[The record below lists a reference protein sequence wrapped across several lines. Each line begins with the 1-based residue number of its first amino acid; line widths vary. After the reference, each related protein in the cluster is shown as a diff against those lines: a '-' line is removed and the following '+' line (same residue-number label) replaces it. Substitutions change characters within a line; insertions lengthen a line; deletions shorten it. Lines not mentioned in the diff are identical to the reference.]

1 MLRSAPQAA
10 AAGTLSTAACADAVG
25 RGSVSEDR
33 AMETL
38 PDPSATTTRV
48 AGRRLVRRLG
58 EGREWTAY
66 STVLAHA
73 GSARGGRTDQAAP
86 AGDAVLLRARA
97 DAAERNLWRRAAILS
112 RLDHPHIVRLV
123 DVAEDATGLPCL
135 LVERLAGGTLG
146 ELLRRR
152 ESIAPG
158 EAVTILAPLVDA
170 IRAAHLSGI
179 SHGSISASAVRFAD
193 DGRPVLSGWS
203 GAAPVDHQT
212 IDGGLGRTAPAFAAD
227 WTAFAGLMDGVL
239 QATDPD
245 EAPSTVAW
253 ADVVPELADH
263 EIANRLQ
270 QRIHALAR
278 PLPVLLDR
286 VDPPSASPADA
297 IRASADRAQ
306 RTAPLPPTRR
316 AAVESRRRSRHP
328 ASSLRRRLAWRP
340 GRGTRVTAAA
350 RSTPSVESSPRRRRL
365 VIGAAGAA
373 AALVSAAMVFLPSED
388 PSTAIAPTP
397 AGSVGPAPE
406 PVTGTAPPV
415 ETPTSPADEADA
427 VDVVTG
433 DDPAAAAREL
443 VRRRD
448 QCRTTGEE
456 GCVWDSV
463 ERGSPFDDDEH
474 LGVGI
479 GSIDAASLDLV
490 DRQGDAAVLRGT
502 AEPSETDEAA
512 AGRRQPVTLLVV
524 RGETGWRLRE
534 VFTAG

>member
-1 MLRSAPQAA
+1 
-10 AAGTLSTAACADAVG
+10 
-25 RGSVSEDR
+25 
-33 AMETL
+33 METL
-38 PDPSATTTRV
+38 PDPSAATTRV

-73 GSARGGRTDQAAP
+73 GSAHGGRTDQAAP

-97 DAAERNLWRRAAILS
+97 DAAERDLWRRAAILS

-123 DVAEDATGLPCL
+123 DVAEDRTGLPSL

-245 EAPSTVAW
+245 EAPSTAAW

-328 ASSLRRRLAWRP
+328 GSSLRRLAWRP
-340 GRGTRVTAAA
+340 GRGTRVTAAT
-350 RSTPSVESSPRRRRL
+350 RSTPSVDSSPRRRRL

-397 AGSVGPAPE
+397 AGSVGPASAA
-406 PVTGTAPPV
+406 VTTIAPPV
-415 ETPTSPADEADA
+415 ETPTPPADEADA

-463 ERGSPFDDDEH
+463 ERGSPFEDDEH

>member
-1 MLRSAPQAA
+1 
-10 AAGTLSTAACADAVG
+10 
-25 RGSVSEDR
+25 
-33 AMETL
+33 MERL

-66 STVLAHA
+66 STVLAQA
-73 GSARGGRTDQAAP
+73 GSAHGGRTDQAAP

-97 DAAERNLWRRAAILS
+97 DAAERDLWRRAAILS

-123 DVAEDATGLPCL
+123 DVAEDPAGLPCL

-212 IDGGLGRTAPAFAAD
+212 IDSGLGRTAPAFAAD

-239 QATDPD
+239 QATDLD

-253 ADVVPELADH
+253 AEVVPELADH

-306 RTAPLPPTRR
+306 RTAPLPASRR
-316 AAVESRRRSRHP
+316 AALESRRRSRP
-328 ASSLRRRLAWRP
+328 SASTLRRHLAWRS
-340 GRGTRVTAAA
+340 GRGTRVAAAA
-350 RSTPSVESSPRRRRL
+350 RSTPLVDGGPRRRRL

-397 AGSVGPAPE
+397 AGSAGLDGPVPAPITT
-406 PVTGTAPPV
+406 VAPPAA
-415 ETPTSPADEADA
+415 TPMQTADESDA

-433 DDPAAAAREL
+433 DDPEAAAREL

-456 GCVWDSV
+456 GCLWDSV

-474 LGVGI
+474 FGVGI

-490 DRQGDAAVLRGT
+490 DRQGDAAILRGT
-502 AEPSETDEAA
+502 AEPPETDEAA

>member
-1 MLRSAPQAA
+1 
-10 AAGTLSTAACADAVG
+10 
-25 RGSVSEDR
+25 
-33 AMETL
+33 METL
-38 PDPSATTTRV
+38 PDPSASTTRV
-48 AGRRLVRRLG
+48 AGRRLVRCLG

-73 GSARGGRTDQAAP
+73 GSAHGGRTDQASP

-97 DAAERNLWRRAAILS
+97 DAAERDLWRRAAILS

-123 DVAEDATGLPCL
+123 DVAEDPTGLPCL

-203 GAAPVDHQT
+203 SAAPVDQQS

-245 EAPSTVAW
+245 EAPTTVAW
-253 ADVVPELADH
+253 ADVVDELADH

-286 VDPPSASPADA
+286 VDSSSASPADV

-316 AAVESRRRSRHP
+316 AAVESRRLSRHP
-328 ASSLRRRLAWRP
+328 VSRLRRRLAWRP
-340 GRGTRVTAAA
+340 GRRTRAAA
-350 RSTPSVESSPRRRRL
+350 TAGSTPSVDTGPRRRRL
-365 VIGAAGAA
+365 MIGAAGAA

-397 AGSVGPAPE
+397 AGPGGPASAA
-406 PVTGTAPPV
+406 VTTVAPPV
-415 ETPTSPADEADA
+415 ETPTSAPDEAGD

-448 QCRTTGEE
+448 ECRTTGEE

-502 AEPSETDEAA
+502 AEPSETNDAT